1 MKLVQIPWARTS
13 FVQPQLMI
21 HDRFLYDR
29 ATDSWTVGKYL
40 QDLQDRYGG
49 IDSVL
54 LWQGG
59 GCFGLGEWYSNCWA
73 FVTLYMVT
81 GQVGRN
87 LPLS

>member
-1 MKLVQIPWARTS
+1 
-13 FVQPQLMI
+13 MI

-59 GCFGLGEWYSNCWA
+59 GLLWIGRMVQELLGVNDIK
-73 FVTLYMVT
+73 
-81 GQVGRN
+81 GN
-87 LPLS
+87 NI

>member
-1 MKLVQIPWARTS
+1 M
-13 FVQPQLMI
+13 QPQLMI

-54 LWQGG
+54 LWQGWRTALDWESG
-59 GCFGLGEWYSNCWA
+59 TAINSA
-73 FVTLYMVT
+73 KM
-81 GQVGRN
+81 
-87 LPLS
+87 S